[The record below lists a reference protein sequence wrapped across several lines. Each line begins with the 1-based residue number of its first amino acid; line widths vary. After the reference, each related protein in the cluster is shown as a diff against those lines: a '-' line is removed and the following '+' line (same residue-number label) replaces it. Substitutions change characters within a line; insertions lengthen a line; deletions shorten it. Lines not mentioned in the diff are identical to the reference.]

1 MDWVT
6 NPEIWIGFFTLVAL
20 EIVLGIDNIIF
31 ISILAGKLPPEQRDK
46 ARKLGLMAALVSR
59 LALLFALSWVVKL
72 TSPFFE
78 VFGQGISGRDLI
90 LILGGLFLLGKSVFE
105 VHDSLE
111 GKSGHAGG
119 KVAASFTAVILQI
132 MVLDIVFSLDSVIT
146 AVGMVDELGVMIAAV
161 IVSVIVMLVASGPIS
176 RFVDRHP
183 SIKML
188 ALSFLVLIGVVL
200 IAEGFE
206 QHISKGY
213 IYFAMAFSLLVELL
227 NIRMRSKAGR
237 EEPVAL
243 HQRYAAEGGADDQK
257 GGGTGSGQAGEEPTD
272 SSQGKDQAG
281 ERTAS
286 STAEGQVGER
296 TGSSE
301 GKGQAGGPVG
311 SSGGKGQVGERIGS
325 SEGKGQADERTDS

>member
-31 ISILAGKLPPEQRDK
+31 ISILVGKLPPAQRDR
-46 ARKLGLMAALVSR
+46 ARKIGISVALLSR
-59 LALLFALSWVVKL
+59 LLLLFALSWVVRL
-72 TSPFFE
+72 TTPMFE

-90 LILGGLFLLGKSVFE
+90 LILGGLFLLGKSVHE
-105 VHDSLE
+105 MHGSLE
-111 GKSGHAGG
+111 GDSHHSEG
-119 KVAASFTAVILQI
+119 KVSASFTSVIIQI
-132 MVLDIVFSLDSVIT
+132 MILDVVFSLDSVIT

-161 IVSVIVMLVASGPIS
+161 IVSVIVMLIASGPIS

-206 QHISKGY
+206 QHIPKGY

-227 NIRMRSKAGR
+227 NIRVRGKAGR
-237 EEPVAL
+237 RKPVEL
-243 HQRYAAEGGADDQK
+243 RSRYGAE
-257 GGGTGSGQAGEEPTD
+257 GQAG
-272 SSQGKDQAG
+272 
-281 ERTAS
+281 
-286 STAEGQVGER
+286 
-296 TGSSE
+296 
-301 GKGQAGGPVG
+301 
-311 SSGGKGQVGERIGS
+311 
-325 SEGKGQADERTDS
+325 RTDSVDGTDSTDSTDRKDPRDSADPTHRAGSEAPVAQGVPASQTAPTGGVDESTEKGNLAKRADS